1 MKLFISAGHQSNTG
15 ANGYIKEGEQ
25 AIYLRDKI
33 TSILKDKIS
42 SDIVIANDSDEDSL
56 SQTIQ
61 GMRTYNPD
69 ISLDI
74 HFNSFSKETASGS
87 EIYISD
93 MKSSKMAE
101 KMLSVTCEVLGTKN
115 RGVKV
120 ENQSQHNRLGML
132 HCNNKNAIMMLLE
145 VCFVTNKCDVC
156 KYNLNKD
163 ILAEKLADVIMSF
176 CQEIEL
182 AQNMNR

>member
-1 MKLFISAGHQSNTG
+1 MKRIWISAGHQENTG

-42 SDIVIANDSDEDSL
+42 SDIVIANDSDDDSL
-56 SQTIQ
+56 TQTIQ

-74 HFNSFSKETASGS
+74 HFNAFQTESASGS

-101 KMLSVTCEVLGTKN
+101 KMLSVTCDTLGTKN

-145 VCFVTNKCDVC
+145 ICFVTNKNDTDRYMV
-156 KYNLNKD
+156 NRD
-163 ILAEKLADVIMSF
+163 ILAEKIADVI
-176 CQEIEL
+176 L
-182 AQNMNR
+182 AQFMQ